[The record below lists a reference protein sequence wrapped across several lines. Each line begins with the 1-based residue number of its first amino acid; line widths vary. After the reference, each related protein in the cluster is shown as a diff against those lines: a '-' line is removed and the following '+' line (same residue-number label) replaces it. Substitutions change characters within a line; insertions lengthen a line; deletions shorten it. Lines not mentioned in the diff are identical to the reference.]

1 MLSDIE
7 KLTITVSAHEL
18 DSYRSVEQ
26 RARQQWAQLL
36 ADRGEPWRH
45 AGLHLVDSER
55 DINLVDHLTYRFE
68 GTAVAFTSGL
78 RTKAGNARAR
88 LVRLLGN
95 SPAATYGTN
104 P

>member
-36 ADRGEPWRH
+36 ADRGESWRH
-45 AGLHLVDSER
+45 AGLHLVDSEP
-55 DINLVDHLTYRFE
+55 DTDMVDYLVYRFE
-68 GTAVAFTSGL
+68 GTAITGEPVT
-78 RTKAGNARAR
+78 
-88 LVRLLGN
+88 
-95 SPAATYGTN
+95 
-104 P
+104 